1 VVIGA
6 AYAVVVGA
14 AYVIVVAGAAKYEG
28 MTAEGAASGINAG
41 SNGATSTSGSAA
53 AGAGAG
59 AAFFF
64 LVALF
69 LDFLAEA
76 AAAIPT
82 QKHNSASKSAHA
94 MTGMYDPDEP
104 ESTEAE
110 LAWEPE
116 ESPEVNESREPE
128 VREFMD
134 ADESPLEPE
143 DESHGVTVVVGAT
156 VTISFAAI
164 FGAATST
171 ALPSDSGSGVVTNA
185 PATPAAIAAAPAVA
199 PTPMPIFC
207 ANVSSFLAGAAGAPG
222 ATVAQGLPAAARP
235 RRLTKTT
242 M

>member
-14 AYVIVVAGAAKYEG
+14 AYVIVVAWGAKYEG

-104 ESTEAE
+104 ESTEPE

-171 ALPSDSGSGVVTNA
+171 ALPSDSGSGVVTSNA
-185 PATPAAIAAAPAVA
+185 SGNCSCPS
-199 PTPMPIFC
+199 C
-207 ANVSSFLAGAAGAPG
+207 SANTDANFLRQCELLLGRGCWRPWRYCRTRAAGSCQVKEADQDNN
-222 ATVAQGLPAAARP
+222 V
-235 RRLTKTT
+235 K
-242 M
+242 